1 MEATD
6 WAQKLLSLFS
16 GAPATPQAK
25 KPKKSDIESEIRNSP
40 LFKNVPNEKITAI
53 IEKSEVIK
61 KDTKDVILR
70 EGDEGDFY
78 YFILDGK
85 ASVVRRPAKG
95 ADPAIVAR
103 LTKGQAFGEEA
114 LISNAKRNA
123 TVVMNTDGFLLR
135 MPKDAFSDYMRDSLV
150 SWQNSVQC
158 QHRINK
164 GAKWLDVRDTVDYR
178 KGHLAGALSL
188 PLIEIRERAAELDP
202 EVEYVCC
209 CDNGRLSSTGAF
221 LLRQRGFK
229 TCVLQGGMRRL
240 AGATRTQDND
250 PWRVSK

>member
-16 GAPATPQAK
+16 GSPTAPQAK
-25 KPKKSDIESEIRNSP
+25 KPKKADVENEIRNSP
-40 LFKNVPNEKITAI
+40 LFKNVPIEKIAAI

-61 KDTKDVILR
+61 KGAEDVVLR
-70 EGDEGDFY
+70 EGEEGDYY

-85 ASVVRRPAKG
+85 ASVVRRLARG
-95 ADPAIVAR
+95 ANPSIVAR

-123 TVVMNTDGFLLR
+123 TVIMTTEGFLLR

-164 GAKWLDVRDTVDYR
+164 GAKWLDVRETADYR
-178 KGHLAGALSL
+178 KGHLPGALSL
-188 PLIEIRERAAELDP
+188 PLVEIRERAAQLDQDL
-202 EVEYVCC
+202 EYVCC

-221 LLRQRGFK
+221 LLCQRGFK
-229 TCVLQGGMRRL
+229 TCVLQGGLRRL
-240 AGATRTQDND
+240 AGATSTQESD
-250 PWRVSK
+250 PWRAAK